1 MSLVIAF
8 SLFALIILLYWV
20 ISELFTILFRFTGL
34 PYGKARFQVT
44 SILTGCGFTTRESE
58 MVITTK
64 ARRRLARITMLFG
77 YVFNI
82 TIVTTLINVFLSLK
96 EATEAKTLL
105 LAIVI
110 PLVVVAV
117 IISLSRVPALR
128 TRSDRL
134 LEKIAGKMLKI
145 EATNTMVVLDHIG
158 RNAIVRVTL
167 VTVPA
172 EYKGV
177 PLAWSGLK
185 EDKNILVMLVEKQG
199 QHMEHAKAD
208 TKFDD
213 GDRVTVFGDYNTI
226 CKTFDAKETFDAAD
240 EAE

>member
-1 MSLVIAF
+1 MSIIVAF
-8 SLFALIILLYWV
+8 ALFALIVLLYWV

-58 MVITTK
+58 MLLTTK
-64 ARRRLARITMLFG
+64 SRRRLARVTMLFG

-82 TIVTTLINVFLSLK
+82 TVVTTIINVFLSLK
-96 EATEAKTLL
+96 EMNEAKDFL

-110 PLVVVAV
+110 PLVVVAF
-117 IISLSRVPALR
+117 IIVFVRVPSMR
-128 TRSDRL
+128 MKSDRL

-145 EATNTMVVLDHIG
+145 DGVNTMVIMDHIG

-167 VTVPA
+167 VEVPEA
-172 EYKGV
+172 YQGV

-185 EDKNILVMLVEKQG
+185 EDKNILVMLIEKQG
-199 QHMEHAKAD
+199 KGMRQANAE
-208 TKFDD
+208 TKFDP
-213 GDRVTVFGDYNTI
+213 GDRVTVFGDYHVI
-226 CKTFDAKETFDAAD
+226 GETFNAKENFESD
-240 EAE
+240 ED